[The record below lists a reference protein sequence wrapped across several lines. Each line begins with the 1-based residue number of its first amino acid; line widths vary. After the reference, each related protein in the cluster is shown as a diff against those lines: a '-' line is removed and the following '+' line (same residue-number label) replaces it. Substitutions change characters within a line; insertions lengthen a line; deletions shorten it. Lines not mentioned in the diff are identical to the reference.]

1 MAKLE
6 LSQGPGIDLQEVTDT
21 NNEKLIISSYF
32 SVYTCTNTNIVP
44 QNIENY
50 RIIAVTA
57 PYSSNNGAAGANYT
71 YYIVTHIGSFST
83 NINGTETVTKSR
95 IYTSMTGSGTIS
107 ATKVGDADWTWT
119 IST

>member
-6 LSQGPGIDLQEVTDT
+6 LTQGPGIDLQEVTDT

-57 PYSSNNGAAGANYT
+57 PYSSGNGAGANYT